1 MAGGGVFNTWQFAFQ
16 YGGLKRAHTHTHT
29 HTHTDRVKTKPSSKQ
44 RSFLAARREARVEEA
59 AERPGTGSQAGP
71 LAGR

>member
-16 YGGLKRAHTHTHT
+16 YGGLKRVCTHTHT
-29 HTHTDRVKTKPSSKQ
+29 CTDRVKTKPSSKQ
-44 RSFLAARREARVEEA
+44 RSFLAARREARVGEA
-59 AERPGTGSQAGP
+59 AERPGTGSQAGA